1 MKVKIGIM
9 VFCFTSLL
17 FAQSPEEA
25 VSFMANANGV
35 GAKAQAMG
43 NAFVGVA
50 DDYSALYWNPAGLT
64 LLDASELDGSFYHLR
79 FANEASF
86 ANSTLLEDQTYTR
99 LKSLGLAYK
108 FPTSR
113 GSLVIAVGYDKF
125 RDYDDFL
132 YFSGFNT
139 QSNGLEF
146 ELEDDNQNSD
156 FYFYDRDVL
165 QTEQIIQS
173 GNLSAWSFGGGI
185 QLSPNFAAG
194 ITLNFYS
201 GVSSYF
207 FDFYQDDVDNFY
219 TLYPANFDSYELHQ
233 SIESNFSGFGMKL
246 GGLFKLNEDLRLG
259 VTIDLPSSIH
269 VKETW
274 GENDALFFDD
284 GYVSEMDLG
293 SGEWE
298 YVVKYPIQV
307 SGGIALDLKQ
317 VLVAGSVSYRDW
329 TQVQFDVPSGYALD
343 SDYESLLQ
351 ENSYFGDLFRPVL
364 TVSGGGEIRVPST
377 GLKLRGG
384 YRVVPS
390 PFYNADKKYDKK
402 YISAGFGYDV
412 DKSSTLNFT
421 TILGSWTRESVDD
434 LTPGGTQ
441 ENIKTT
447 HMLAG
452 VTFRF

>member
-1 MKVKIGIM
+1 MKAKGCIIV
-9 VFCFTSLL
+9 L
-17 FAQSPEEA
+17 FIASCLMAQSPEEA
-25 VSFMANANGV
+25 VSFMADANGV

-79 FANEASF
+79 FSNEASF
-86 ANSTLLEDQTYTR
+86 ANSTMMEEETFTR

-113 GSLVIAVGYDKF
+113 GSLVIAVGYNKF

-132 YFSGFNT
+132 CFSGFNSL
-139 QSNGLEF
+139 SNGLEF
-146 ELEDDNQNSD
+146 ELEDDQQNAD

-165 QTEQIIQS
+165 QTEQVLQS
-173 GNLSAWSFGGGI
+173 GNLSAWSLGGGI

-194 ITLNFYS
+194 ITLNFFS
-201 GVSSYF
+201 GSSSYL
-207 FDFYQDDVDNFY
+207 FDFYQDDVDDLYN
-219 TLYPANFDSYELHQ
+219 TYPADFDSYELHQ
-233 SIESNFSGFGMKL
+233 FIESRFTGFGMKL
-246 GGLFKLNEDLRLG
+246 GGLFQMNDELRLG
-259 VTIDLPSSIH
+259 VAIDLPSSIH
-269 VKETW
+269 VREAY
-274 GENDALFFDD
+274 GENDALIFDD
-284 GYVSEMDLG
+284 GFISEMDLG

-298 YVVKYPIQV
+298 YIVKYPVQV
-307 SGGIALDLKQ
+307 SGGIALDLRQ
-317 VLVAGSVSYRDW
+317 LLIAGSISYRDW

-343 SDYESLLQ
+343 GDFESLLQ
-351 ENSYFGDLFRPVL
+351 ENAYFGDLFRPVL
-364 TVSGGGEIRVPST
+364 TISGGGELRIPGT

-390 PFYNADKKYDKK
+390 PFFDADERYDKK

-412 DKSSTLNFT
+412 DKNTTLNFT
-421 TILGSWTRESVDD
+421 YIRGSWIRDSVDN
-434 LTPGGTQ
+434 LTPGGTEERIQ
-441 ENIKTT
+441 TSR
-447 HMLAG
+447 MLAG